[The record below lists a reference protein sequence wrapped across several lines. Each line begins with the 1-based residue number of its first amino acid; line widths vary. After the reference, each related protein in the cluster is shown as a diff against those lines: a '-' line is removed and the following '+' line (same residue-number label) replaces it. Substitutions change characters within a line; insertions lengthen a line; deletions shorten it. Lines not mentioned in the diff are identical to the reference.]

1 MQAAP
6 SPFPFDVLVV
16 SSLVVLVF
24 WAGSRHTDF
33 IRRTVHVERG
43 AISVLSLTRLHSR
56 SPLAITY
63 FVKLWDF
70 PFDLIFTQLIRTSI
84 MVMVV
89 DVTVELESNI
99 SEIFP
104 ITLPKK
110 VKALKDAIRDFYCL
124 TGGGLMKNVSGT
136 DLFEVIT
143 DEDEQLSNGFEY
155 KFVRGKSGISYPS
168 LHSQ

>member
-1 MQAAP
+1 M
-6 SPFPFDVLVV
+6 
-16 SSLVVLVF
+16 
-24 WAGSRHTDF
+24 
-33 IRRTVHVERG
+33 
-43 AISVLSLTRLHSR
+43 
-56 SPLAITY
+56 
-63 FVKLWDF
+63 KLWDF

-143 DEDEQLSNGFEY
+143 DEDEQLS
-155 KFVRGKSGISYPS
+155 KVRYQLSFSSFAINSNFILRRPHIILMTCLCLPMPLIISPIYVCKLTAPAAQVTSSVTGNSPS
-168 LHSQ
+168 PFHFTLFPIIMLVFDSLLIR

>member
-1 MQAAP
+1 
-6 SPFPFDVLVV
+6 
-16 SSLVVLVF
+16 
-24 WAGSRHTDF
+24 
-33 IRRTVHVERG
+33 
-43 AISVLSLTRLHSR
+43 
-56 SPLAITY
+56 
-63 FVKLWDF
+63 
-70 PFDLIFTQLIRTSI
+70 
-84 MVMVV
+84 MVV
-89 DVTVELESNI
+89 NVTVELENNI

-110 VKALKDAIRDFYCL
+110 VKALKDAIHDFYFL

-155 KFVRGKSGISYPS
+155 KIIRGKSGISYPS